1 MLIKRTYTSLALAA
15 IGIPAIILGKGYYF
29 GLIMIFLVGAAWEY
43 GRIFRKV
50 DIQVSEPLLIG
61 SVVLIASARTKIVT
75 GLLEGG
81 LGIKFPPELAA
92 GILTLSILAA
102 MTWHLLAY
110 EKGREHAATDFA
122 VTVAGIAYLG
132 WIGTYLIDLR
142 NLSGGLWWVV
152 IVLPTIWLADMAAYF
167 VGRKYGK
174 HLLSPRLSPKK
185 TWEGYWAG
193 VVFGTLSAVGLV
205 VLWQRLG
212 AIWHWPDVPVLTWWK
227 GAALGLGLSVLTTLG
242 DLGESMFKRQAG
254 VKDSS
259 NIFPGHGGFLDR
271 IDSWLWGAALGC
283 LLITWF
289 HLG

>member
-29 GLIMIFLVGAAWEY
+29 GLILIFLVGAAWEY

-50 DIQVSEPLLIG
+50 DIQVSEPLLIA
-61 SVVLIASARTKIVT
+61 SVVLIALARTKMVT
-75 GLLEGG
+75 GLLESG
-81 LGIKFPPELAA
+81 LGTNFPPELAA

-110 EKGREHAATDFA
+110 EKGRERAATDFA

-132 WIGTYLIDLR
+132 WIGAYLIDLR
-142 NLSGGLWWVV
+142 NLTGGLWWVV

-205 VLWQRLG
+205 MLWQWLG
-212 AIWHWPDVPVLTWWK
+212 AIWHWQDVPVLTWWE
-227 GAALGLGLSVLTTLG
+227 ASALGLGLSVLTTLG

-289 HLG
+289 HL